1 MIWVGMQVIAR
12 RTLKQFWARHPR
24 AEGPIRA
31 WLAIAA
37 AAHWANPTEIK
48 RQFGATVDFVGDNR
62 GISRRREVPAVSFTF
77 GRLLVKLI
85 GEHAEYDRIDPETVS
100 WRKK

>member
-1 MIWVGMQVIAR
+1 MDDWDKPGHDGEGSSSPVSLVRVGR
-12 RTLKQFWARHPR
+12 
-24 AEGPIRA
+24 PIRA

-85 GEHAEYDRIDPETVS
+85 GEHAECDRIDPETVS

>member
-1 MIWVGMQVIAR
+1 VDDWDKPGHDGEGSSSPVSLVSVG
-12 RTLKQFWARHPR
+12 R
-24 AEGPIRA
+24 AIRA

-77 GRLLVKLI
+77 GRLLVKFN

>member
-1 MIWVGMQVIAR
+1 VDDWDKPGHDGEGSSSRVSLVRVGR
-12 RTLKQFWARHPR
+12 
-24 AEGPIRA
+24 PIRA